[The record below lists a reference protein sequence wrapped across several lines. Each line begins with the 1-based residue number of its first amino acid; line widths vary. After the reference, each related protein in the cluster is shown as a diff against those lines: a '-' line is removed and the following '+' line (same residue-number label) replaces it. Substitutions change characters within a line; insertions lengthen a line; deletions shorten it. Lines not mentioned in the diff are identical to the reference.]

1 MHRNISVLSKNK
13 LERIIRRGL
22 KTMSNISIK
31 DFHVGKPAWSIEH
44 KGNTEE
50 IIEQSVIKV
59 GRKYVTVS
67 RMGMERKYSE
77 LSGGRTYITD
87 GYNSRLFPTEQSA
100 KEFIQKKDLVLRLK
114 EKTDRISSFG
124 EEYTLD
130 ELQKFYEIL
139 DGNNLKA
146 ETLINYS
153 VAVLAEVAESA
164 KQEDAPIYKGDKEV
178 DQWVRLSDVENAIN
192 KYLHKNF

>member
-1 MHRNISVLSKNK
+1 
-13 LERIIRRGL
+13 
-22 KTMSNISIK
+22 MSNISIK

-50 IIEQSVIKV
+50 IIEQSVINV

-100 KEFIQKKDLVLRLK
+100 KEFIQKKDLVL
-114 EKTDRISSFG
+114 
-124 EEYTLD
+124 
-130 ELQKFYEIL
+130 
-139 DGNNLKA
+139 
-146 ETLINYS
+146 
-153 VAVLAEVAESA
+153 
-164 KQEDAPIYKGDKEV
+164 
-178 DQWVRLSDVENAIN
+178 
-192 KYLHKNF
+192 

>member
-1 MHRNISVLSKNK
+1 MHRNTSVLSKNK

-50 IIEQSVIKV
+50 IIEQSVINV

-114 EKTDRISSFG
+114 KKTDRISSFG

-130 ELQKFYEIL
+130 ELQKVYEIL
-139 DGNNLKA
+139 NGKNLKA
-146 ETLINYS
+146 DTLINYS

>member
-1 MHRNISVLSKNK
+1 MHRNTSVLSKNK

-50 IIEQSVIKV
+50 IIEQSVINV

-100 KEFIQKKDLVLRLK
+100 NEFIQKKDLVLRLK

-130 ELQKFYEIL
+130 ELQKVYEIL
-139 DGNNLKA
+139 DGKNLKA
-146 ETLINYS
+146 DTLINYS

>member
-1 MHRNISVLSKNK
+1 
-13 LERIIRRGL
+13 
-22 KTMSNISIK
+22 MSNISIK
-31 DFHVGKPAWSIEH
+31 DFHVGKPAWSIER

-50 IIEQSVIKV
+50 IIEQSVINV
-59 GRKYVTVS
+59 GRKYVTVLG
-67 RMGMERKYSE
+67 MGMERKYSE
-77 LSGGRTYITD
+77 LSGGRAYLTD

-114 EKTDRISSFG
+114 EKADRISSFG

-130 ELQKFYEIL
+130 ELQKVYEIL
-139 DGNNLKA
+139 DGKNLKA
-146 ETLINYS
+146 DTLINYS

>member
-1 MHRNISVLSKNK
+1 
-13 LERIIRRGL
+13 
-22 KTMSNISIK
+22 MSTISIK

-50 IIEQSVIKV
+50 IIEQSVINV

-100 KEFIQKKDLVLRLK
+100 NEFIQKKDLVLRLK

-130 ELQKFYEIL
+130 ELQKVYEIL
-139 DGNNLKA
+139 DGKNLKA
-146 ETLINYS
+146 DTLIHYS

>member
-1 MHRNISVLSKNK
+1 
-13 LERIIRRGL
+13 
-22 KTMSNISIK
+22 MSNISIK

-50 IIEQSVIKV
+50 IIEQSVINV

-130 ELQKFYEIL
+130 ELQKVYEIL
-139 DGNNLKA
+139 DGKNLKA
-146 ETLINYS
+146 DTIINYS

-164 KQEDAPIYKGDKEV
+164 KQADAPIYNGDKEV

>member
-1 MHRNISVLSKNK
+1 MHRNTSVLSKNK

-50 IIEQSVIKV
+50 IIEQSVINV

-130 ELQKFYEIL
+130 ELQKVYEIL
-139 DGNNLKA
+139 DGKNLKA
-146 ETLINYS
+146 DTLINYS

-178 DQWVRLSDVENAIN
+178 DQWGRLSDVENAIN

>member
-1 MHRNISVLSKNK
+1 
-13 LERIIRRGL
+13 
-22 KTMSNISIK
+22 MSNISIK

-50 IIEQSVIKV
+50 IIEQSVINV

-130 ELQKFYEIL
+130 ELQKVYEIL
-139 DGNNLKA
+139 DGKNLKA
-146 ETLINYS
+146 DTLINYS

-164 KQEDAPIYKGDKEV
+164 KQEDEPIYKGDKEV